1 MASGSYLA
9 SLKPCALK
17 YSKTTSMTSI
27 QDLNPKTVWK
37 HFHALTQIPRP
48 SKKEEEAIEFIKN
61 FGTSLGLETIV
72 DEVGNVII
80 RKPATKGMENRKGVI
95 LQGHLDMVPQKN
107 SDKQFNFE
115 TDPIVTKID
124 GDWVTADG
132 TTLGSDNGIGVA
144 AAMAVLEST
153 DLQHGPV
160 EALFTVD
167 EETGMTGAFGLKA
180 GLLKGDIL
188 INMDSEDEGELYV
201 GCAGGI
207 DVSASKTYAEE
218 AIPDGHTAYEVSV
231 LGLKG
236 GHSGMDIPLGRANAN
251 KLLFR
256 CLMQAEADVHIRLAN
271 AGGGDLRNAIPRE
284 SKAVVIVAQDMTDKF
299 ETLIGATQEIYRK
312 EFAETEPDLSLVCR
326 KTDPPAGVVPLKEQ
340 YKMIRAVFAC
350 PNGVER
356 MSRSMEGLV
365 ETSNNLAIV
374 RLGNGK
380 FEALSL
386 TRSSVDSAK
395 EATAWKIAGVFQL
408 IGADVALTGEYPG
421 WKPNMDSPILKVCQ
435 EVYRKEFG
443 KTPEIKAIHAGLEC
457 GLLGGVYP
465 NLDMISFGPT
475 IRFPH
480 SPDEKVEIS
489 TVKKFWEFLV
499 AILKAVPTS

>member
-1 MASGSYLA
+1 MS
-9 SLKPCALK
+9 
-17 YSKTTSMTSI
+17 SI
-27 QDLNPKTVWK
+27 QDLNPRVVWK

-48 SKKEEEAIEFIKN
+48 SKKELGVIEFMKE
-61 FGTSLGLETIV
+61 FGSSLGLETIV

-80 RKPATKGMENRKGVI
+80 KKPATKGMENRKGVI

-115 TDPIVTKID
+115 TDPIVTRID

-153 DLQHGPV
+153 DLPHGPI

-167 EETGMTGAFGLKA
+167 EETGMTGAFGLKP
-180 GLLKGDIL
+180 GLLDGEIL

-207 DVSASKTYAEE
+207 DISATKSYNVEDNPA
-218 AIPDGHTAYEVSV
+218 AHTAYAVYV
-231 LGLKG
+231 RGLKG
-236 GHSGMDIPLGRANAN
+236 GHSGLDIPLGRANAN
-251 KLLFR
+251 KLMFR
-256 CLMQAEADVHIRLAN
+256 CLMQAEADLHIRLSEAE
-271 AGGGDLRNAIPRE
+271 GGDLRNAIPRE
-284 SKAVVIVAQDMTDKF
+284 SRAVVLVPEDLTEKF
-299 ETLIGATQEIYRK
+299 EALINSTQEIYRR
-312 EFAETEPDLSLVCR
+312 EFAETEPDLSFTCE
-326 KTDPPAGVVPLKEQ
+326 KTDLPAGVVPLQEQ
-340 YKMIRAVFAC
+340 YKFIRSVFAC
-350 PNGVER
+350 PNGVQR
-356 MSRSMEGLV
+356 MSQSMKGLV
-365 ETSNNLAIV
+365 ETSTNLAIV
-374 RLGNGK
+374 RVGQGK

-395 EATAWKIAGVFQL
+395 EATAWKIAAVFHL
-408 IGADVALTGEYPG
+408 IGAEVALSGEYPG

-465 NLDMISFGPT
+465 RLDMISFGPT

-480 SPDEKVEIS
+480 SPDEKVEIP

-499 AILKAVPTS
+499 AILKAVPSK